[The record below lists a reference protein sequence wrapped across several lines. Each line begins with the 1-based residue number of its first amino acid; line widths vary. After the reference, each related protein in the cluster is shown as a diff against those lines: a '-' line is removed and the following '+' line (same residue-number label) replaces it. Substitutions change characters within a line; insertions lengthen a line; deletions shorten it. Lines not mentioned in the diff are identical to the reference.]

1 MINEKLSRDKWE
13 TCKVARDWLSRTLFP
28 KKTTMAA
35 TVGKYFRNGV
45 GDTEVTSRNLQT
57 CIVIWKSD
65 TDSHL
70 WKRLVRFRNIKVYCT
85 DSPSYVS

>member
-1 MINEKLSRDKWE
+1 METINEKLSRDKWE

-57 CIVIWKSD
+57 CIVIWKI
-65 TDSHL
+65 
-70 WKRLVRFRNIKVYCT
+70 R
-85 DSPSYVS
+85 